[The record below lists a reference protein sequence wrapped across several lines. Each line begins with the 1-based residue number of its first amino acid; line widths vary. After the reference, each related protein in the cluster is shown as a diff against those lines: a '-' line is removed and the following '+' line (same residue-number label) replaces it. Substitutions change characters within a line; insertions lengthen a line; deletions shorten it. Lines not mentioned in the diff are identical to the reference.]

1 MNSTIYRHILWITLA
16 LLLLLLIYWVV
27 PIGST
32 PFDPALVEM
41 SKTSDGIEYR
51 LLKDGR
57 LFRVDNTWGRWHYI
71 DTVFFPEKMRDAY
84 KKVDGVVF
92 RFDEE
97 SGLQLP
103 VRRNFTE
110 GFEDLEL
117 GVRGTRQLIG
127 EVRGWGSLTLQSPKA
142 REVRDY
148 VALRT
153 KILQH
158 NGSFLDASVMPDDVH
173 VHSGSRSLRCVA
185 PPKPSDMIT
194 CKSSVS
200 SPLVYFVNG
209 DDFWYQAFYY
219 AEDSLPFTILDLEC
233 EWIKQHAGIRVRIN
247 EQSQME
253 AELKALDKP
262 TFRQKDSAIVL
273 FPMNRWVKVTVHF
286 RLSHREDGI
295 VQLWQDDQL
304 VVDSAGVTLP
314 WSEAVYSSLEVG
326 ISAHSYGTEVCKL
339 WIDDIMVAD
348 HPFFGEPK
356 GDP

>member
-1 MNSTIYRHILWITLA
+1 MMPTAYRQIGWGSIVLLTLLA
-16 LLLLLLIYWVV
+16 AYWVV
-27 PIGST
+27 PTGSV
-32 PFDPALVEM
+32 PFDPALVEL
-41 SKTSDGIEYR
+41 SKTSDGVQYR

-57 LFRVDNTWGRWHYI
+57 LFRVDNTWGRWHYV
-71 DTVFFPEKMRDAY
+71 DTVFFPEEMRKAY
-84 KKVDGVVF
+84 KKIDGVVF

-97 SGLQLP
+97 SGVQLP

-117 GVRGTRQLIG
+117 GVQGTRQLHS

-153 KILQH
+153 KILQQ
-158 NGSFLDASVMPDDVH
+158 NGSFLDAIVMPDDTH

-194 CKSSVS
+194 CKSSIS

-219 AEDSLPFTILDLEC
+219 AEESLPFTIMDLEC

-262 TFRQKDSAIVL
+262 TFRQKDSATIR
-273 FPMNRWVKVTVHF
+273 FPMNRWAKITVHF
-286 RLSHREDGI
+286 HLSHQEDGI
-295 VQLWQDDQL
+295 VQLWQDDRL
-304 VVDSAGVTLP
+304 VVDSSGVTLP
-314 WSEAVYSSLEVG
+314 WSEAIYSSLEVG
-326 ISAHSYGTEVCKL
+326 ISAHSYGTKECKL
-339 WIDDIMVAD
+339 WIDDIRVAE
-348 HPFFGEPK
+348 HPFSVEPK
-356 GDP
+356 QDP

>member
-153 KILQH
+153 KILQQ

-173 VHSGSRSLRCVA
+173 V
-185 PPKPSDMIT
+185 
-194 CKSSVS
+194 
-200 SPLVYFVNG
+200 
-209 DDFWYQAFYY
+209 Q
-219 AEDSLPFTILDLEC
+219 
-233 EWIKQHAGIRVRIN
+233 
-247 EQSQME
+247 
-253 AELKALDKP
+253 
-262 TFRQKDSAIVL
+262 
-273 FPMNRWVKVTVHF
+273 WVKVTVHF

-304 VVDSAGVTLP
+304 VVDSACVTLP